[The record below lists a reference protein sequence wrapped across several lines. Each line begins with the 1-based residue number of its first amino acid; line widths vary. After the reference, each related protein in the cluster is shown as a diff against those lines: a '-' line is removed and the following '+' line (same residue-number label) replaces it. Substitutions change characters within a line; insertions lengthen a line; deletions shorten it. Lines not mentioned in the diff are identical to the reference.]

1 MLKVCTFFS
10 LGLRLLCQQCVQDGQ
25 QERSRLTAASLTG
38 HHQVDKACCLVSRFV
53 ALHSQRDGLLLYGSR
68 LSESEVFD
76 RVNQL
81 GSQAESQKAI
91 GCLIGII
98 QCRGHCIWHF
108 CRWIGKIFDKRNI
121 ARRQNSVSHEFTH
134 TRALQGMQLLRQWLK
149 NINHQTEPARTQ
161 DELFSAGGPF
171 LRNFDNETA
180 LDPVNEGDVQ
190 NAPVFSMQPAIMA
203 QIRVST

>member
-1 MLKVCTFFS
+1 
-10 LGLRLLCQQCVQDGQ
+10 
-25 QERSRLTAASLTG
+25 
-38 HHQVDKACCLVSRFV
+38 
-53 ALHSQRDGLLLYGSR
+53 
-68 LSESEVFD
+68 
-76 RVNQL
+76 
-81 GSQAESQKAI
+81 
-91 GCLIGII
+91 
-98 QCRGHCIWHF
+98 
-108 CRWIGKIFDKRNI
+108 
-121 ARRQNSVSHEFTH
+121 
-134 TRALQGMQLLRQWLK
+134 MQLLRQWLK